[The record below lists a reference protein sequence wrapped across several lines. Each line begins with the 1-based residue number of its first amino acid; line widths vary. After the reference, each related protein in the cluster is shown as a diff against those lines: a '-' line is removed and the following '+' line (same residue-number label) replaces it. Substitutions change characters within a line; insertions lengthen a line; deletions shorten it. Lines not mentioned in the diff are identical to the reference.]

1 MVIFSIAL
9 LFFCFK
15 ISNLATR
22 ISVSIMSALVG
33 TLIIWCIRAV
43 WETTDDDV
51 WRESL
56 IVIRRTR
63 SNLFKRVNDFNPF
76 RTRRVLPHV
85 PQDDHIALTDRLGGV

>member
-1 MVIFSIAL
+1 
-9 LFFCFK
+9 
-15 ISNLATR
+15 
-22 ISVSIMSALVG
+22 MSALVG

-76 RTRRVLPHV
+76 RTRRVPHHV
-85 PQDDHIALTDRLGGV
+85 PQDDHITLTDRLGGV